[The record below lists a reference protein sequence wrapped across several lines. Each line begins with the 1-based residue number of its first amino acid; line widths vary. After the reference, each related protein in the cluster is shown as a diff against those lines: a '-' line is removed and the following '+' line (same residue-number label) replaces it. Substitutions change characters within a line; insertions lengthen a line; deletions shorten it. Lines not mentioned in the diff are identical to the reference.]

1 MPIEIEKK
9 YRLSEQQRALVI
21 ERLAVFGAEAF
32 DAEFEVNTLYSNPT
46 LQLENAILRLRRI
59 GDRAILTF
67 KKRFPS
73 SSPIKRQLEEET
85 EVSDSASTERILVRL
100 GFTPSLVYE
109 KRRQTWK
116 HSDTEIAIDELPF
129 GWFME
134 IEGEEAAIERVEA
147 ELAIDGLQAEEA
159 TYPQLTRT
167 HGKLMGEV
175 IEARFEM
182 SDML

>member
-9 YRLSEQQRALVI
+9 YRLTEEQRELIITRLTTLIAGAPKI
-21 ERLAVFGAEAF
+21 EL
-32 DAEFEVNTLYSNPT
+32 EVNTLYSNPT

-85 EVSDSASTERILVRL
+85 EVADADAMERILDRL
-100 GFTPSLVYE
+100 GFTRTLVYE

-116 HSDTEIAIDELPF
+116 HCETEIAVDELPF

-134 IEGEEAAIERVEA
+134 IEGGESAIERVEA
-147 ELAIDGLQAEEA
+147 DLAIDGLQAEEA

-175 IEARFEM
+175 IEARFM
-182 SDML
+182 SDKL

>member
-9 YRLSEQQRALVI
+9 YRLTELQRTSIIA
-21 ERLAVFGAEAF
+21 RLTELCADKFSAKC
-32 DAEFEVNTLYSNPT
+32 EVNTIYTNPV
-46 LQLENAILRLRRI
+46 LQSENAILRLRRI

-85 EVSDSASTERILVRL
+85 EVADADAMERILDRL
-100 GFTPSLVYE
+100 GFTPTLVYE

-116 HSDTEIAIDELPF
+116 HCDTEIAVDELPF

-134 IEGEEAAIERVEA
+134 IEGEESAIERVEA

-167 HGKLMGEV
+167 HGTRNGDL
-175 IEARFEM
+175 IEARFSEG
-182 SDML
+182 

>member
-9 YRLSEQQRALVI
+9 YRLTESQPSLMIA
-21 ERLAVFGAEAF
+21 RLTELCGNAAAT
-32 DAEFEVNTLYSNPT
+32 EFEVNTIYSNEV
-46 LQLENAILRLRRI
+46 LQGENAILRLRRI

-85 EVSDSASTERILVRL
+85 EVSDPDSTERILVRL

-116 HSDTEIAIDELPF
+116 HCDTEIAIDELPF

-134 IEGEEAAIERVEA
+134 IEGEESAIERVEA

-167 HGKLMGEV
+167 HGK
-175 IEARFEM
+175 
-182 SDML
+182 

>member
-9 YRLSEQQRALVI
+9 YRLTEPQRSSIIA
-21 ERLAVFGAEAF
+21 RLTELCGNNF
-32 DAEFEVNTLYSNPT
+32 DAEFEVNTIYTNPV
-46 LQLENAILRLRRI
+46 LQSENAILRLRRT

-67 KKRFPS
+67 KKRLPS
-73 SSPIKRQLEEET
+73 SSPVKRQLEEET
-85 EVSDSASTERILVRL
+85 EVTDADATERILDRL
-100 GFTPSLVYE
+100 GFTPTLVYE

-116 HSDTEIAIDELPF
+116 HGDTEIAIDELPF

-134 IEGEEAAIERVEA
+134 IEGEESAIERVEA

-167 HGKLMGEV
+167 HGTMRGDV
-175 IEARFEM
+175 IEARFM